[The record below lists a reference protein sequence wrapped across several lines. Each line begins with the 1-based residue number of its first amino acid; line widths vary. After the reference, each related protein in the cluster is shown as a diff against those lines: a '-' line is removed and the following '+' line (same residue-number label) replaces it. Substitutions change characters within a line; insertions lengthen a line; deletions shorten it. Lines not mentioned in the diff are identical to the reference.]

1 MTTMTMTTKIARMRN
16 AATFICHNVNTN
28 NLCNTGGRLEIR
40 TNLGTGYD
48 GKRLLIE
55 PEHKRLLLDLARVT
69 IRRTLGGER
78 GNAPP
83 ACPNP
88 ALLTPAGS
96 FVSLHEM
103 RTHRLRGCVGR
114 MDASQP
120 LWQSVHDAA
129 IGVLGDPRFHDDV
142 VRLEEL
148 PSLEIEISVLS
159 PMRPAPTPM
168 DFDPMAQGIYL
179 IHQGRS
185 GCFLPQVARETG
197 WNREQLLSRLC
208 SEKLELP
215 PLAWTE
221 PGARLLV
228 FSTEIIGPEPF

>member
-1 MTTMTMTTKIARMRN
+1 MMR
-16 AATFICHNVNTN
+16 
-28 NLCNTGGRLEIR
+28 GRV
-40 TNLGTGYD
+40 
-48 GKRLLIE
+48 LIQ
-55 PEHKRLLLDLARVT
+55 PEHKRLLLDLARAT

-78 GNAPP
+78 GNASP
-83 ACPNP
+83 ACSDP
-88 ALLTPAGS
+88 ALLMPAGS

-114 MDASQP
+114 MDASQA

-129 IGVLGDPRFHDDV
+129 IGVLADPRFREDV
-142 VRLEEL
+142 VRFDEL
-148 PSLEIEISVLS
+148 PSLELEISVLS
-159 PMRPAPTPM
+159 PMRPAPTPL
-168 DFDPMAQGIYL
+168 DFDPATQGIYL

-215 PLAWTE
+215 ALAWTE

-228 FSTEIIGPEPF
+228 FSTEILGPEPF